1 MMARPVA
8 EYLMRF
14 GKEADLPPPERI
26 PEFAPIPQWSTE
38 ASPPQAED
46 HTEQIE
52 AAREAGKAEGH
63 EAAFAQFAEE
73 LETERQNHQ
82 EQLAAAR
89 QSWLED
95 EGERLRATLSASLT
109 EIETR
114 IAQSLSN
121 VLMPFIADQ
130 LRKQMVAE
138 LVEKI
143 YTLIGSDEAISI
155 KITGPADLLDV
166 LRAKLASERASI
178 SYEVSDGVDVSVKA
192 DQTTIETQLSTWLA
206 RLAGEME

>member
-14 GKEADLPPPERI
+14 GKDADLPPPERI

-38 ASPPQAED
+38 APQSEPED
-46 HTEQIE
+46 YTAQIE

-73 LETERQNHQ
+73 LETERQTHQ
-82 EQLAAAR
+82 EQLATAR
-89 QSWLED
+89 QSWLVD
-95 EGERLRATLSASLT
+95 EGERLQFALSSSLT

-138 LVEKI
+138 LIEKI

-166 LRAKLASERASI
+166 LRAKLAAERASI
-178 SYEVSDGVDVSVKA
+178 TYEVTDSVDVSVKA
-192 DQTTIETQLSTWLA
+192 DQTTIETQLSAWLA
-206 RLAGEME
+206 RFAGEME

>member
-14 GKEADLPPPERI
+14 GKEAELPPERS
-26 PEFAPIPQWSTE
+26 PEFAPLPQWSNE
-38 ASPPQAED
+38 ASQPQPED
-46 HTEQIE
+46 YTEQVE
-52 AAREAGKAEGH
+52 AAREAGRSEGH

-89 QSWLED
+89 RSWVEE
-95 EGERLRATLSASLT
+95 EGQRLHVALSANLT

-114 IAQSLSN
+114 MAQSLSN

-138 LVEKI
+138 LIEKI

-155 KITGPADLLDV
+155 KINGPADLLDI
-166 LRAKLASERASI
+166 LRPKLAAERASI
-178 SYEVSDGVDVSVKA
+178 SYEVTEGVDVSVRA
-192 DQTTIETQLSTWLA
+192 DQTTIETRLSAWLA